1 MGDSETFGV
10 EKGHGEEVI
19 SWLNEQAKSQ
29 SIKLEARLYGY
40 DVIRRLENQC

>member
-10 EKGHGEEVI
+10 DKGHGVEVI

-29 SIKLEARLYGY
+29 SLKL
-40 DVIRRLENQC
+40 